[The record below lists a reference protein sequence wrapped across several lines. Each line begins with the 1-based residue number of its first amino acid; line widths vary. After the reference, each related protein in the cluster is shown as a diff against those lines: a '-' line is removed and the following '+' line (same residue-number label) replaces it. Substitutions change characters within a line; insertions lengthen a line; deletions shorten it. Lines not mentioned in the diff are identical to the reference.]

1 MKKTLAAV
9 AAAGLVLAL
18 AACAAPGSSGKPDR
32 GSGGTTSGTSSD
44 AKLPSKPGSLTIA
57 SANFPESDIL
67 AHIFADA
74 MTAKGVK
81 VTVRSGVGERPAYM
95 SALKDGSIDA
105 IPEYTGAILLY
116 LDESQKAQ
124 GSDQTYAALQKVAAQ
139 NDLVVTDFAQA
150 QDADTVTVTKE
161 TADKYHL
168 KTIADLKDVAP
179 KLRLGAPAPFQTDAY
194 GVRGMKRVYG
204 VEFGQFVPLSS
215 SGSITATALKNG
227 TVDAANIFST
237 DPSIEKNGFVVL
249 QDPKNEFPAQNV
261 VPLFR
266 KGVLTQPMK
275 SAVDAASAKLTT
287 DVLRTL
293 VSEAA
298 DGSTSEAVAAKWVK
312 ENGLG

>member
-1 MKKTLAAV
+1 MKKLLCAIAV
-9 AAAGLVLAL
+9 VGLVFGL
-18 AACAAPGSSGKPDR
+18 AACAAPGSSSKPE
-32 GSGGTTSGTSSD
+32 GGGSPSSATSGGGALS
-44 AKLPSKPGSLTIA
+44 SKPGSLTMA

-74 MTAKGVK
+74 MSAKGVK
-81 VTVRSGVGERPAYM
+81 VTVRSGIGERPAYM

-116 LDESQKAQ
+116 LDQSLQPQ
-124 GSDQTYAALQKVAAQ
+124 GSEQTYAALQKVAAE
-139 NDLVVTDFAQA
+139 NGLAVTNYAEA

-161 TADKYHL
+161 TAEKYNL
-168 KTIADLKDVAP
+168 KTIADLKDIAP

-194 GVRGMKRVYG
+194 GVRGMKKVYG
-204 VEFGQFVPLSS
+204 VEFGQFVTLASG
-215 SGSITATALKNG
+215 GSITATALKNG

-237 DPSIEKNGFVVL
+237 DPSIQKNGFVVL
-249 QDPKNEFPAQNV
+249 KDPKNEFPAQNV

-266 KGVLTQPMK
+266 QGALTKPMK
-275 SAVDAASAKLTT
+275 EAANAVAAKLTT
-287 DVLRTL
+287 AVLRQL

-298 DGSTSEAVAAKWVK
+298 DGSTSETVATTWVK